1 MRVPR
6 RRVAG
11 TEQQLVGFRV
21 VVAAQPRRRAAGLP
35 QVARPGLAGFA
46 TGDAVL
52 DLLAV
57 LVDVAHVA
65 FHGRTGPQQLA
76 VGRVVGFDLAD
87 HAELATGHA
96 GDQLAVDHQRRGG
109 DRVAGLV
116 VGHGLLPHH
125 LAGVLVEGNQLGIQ
139 GAEDHQVAVQGDATV
154 DHVTARHDAVGQ
166 ARVVLPQLLAGTRI
180 HREHPRVGGGQEHHA
195 ILDQRLGLLAA
206 LLLATEGEAP
216 HRTQLLDVVAV
227 EGFEGA
233 VALALQAHAVGD
245 DLVGGLGVLEDVVV
259 GDGPGRHAGQHQRKA
274 QGGPGKR
281 MGETGVIHCGYL
293 CGFIVIAG
301 NFSRSAGNSSPQGV
315 TQQLIA
321 GGKDML
327 PW

>member
-21 VVAAQPRRRAAGLP
+21 VVAAQPGRGATSLP
-35 QVARPGLAGFA
+35 QVARPGLAGLA
-46 TGDAVL
+46 AGDAVL
-52 DLLAV
+52 DRLAV

-65 FHGRTGPQQLA
+65 FHGRPGPQQLA

-125 LAGVLVEGNQLGIQ
+125 LAGVLVERHQLGVE
-139 GAEDHQVAVQGDATV
+139 GAEDHQVVVQGDAAV
-154 DHVTARHDAVGQ
+154 DHVAARHDAVGQ
-166 ARVVLPQLLAGTRI
+166 ARIVLPEFLAGARI
-180 HREHPRVGGGQEHHA
+180 HREHPRVGGGHVHHA

-206 LLLATEGEAP
+206 LLLAAEGEGP
-216 HRTQLLDVVAV
+216 HRTQLGDVVGV
-227 EGFEGA
+227 EGIHGA
-233 VALALQAHAVGD
+233 VALALQAETVGD
-245 DLVGGLGVLEDVVV
+245 DLAGGLRILEDVVV
-259 GDGPGRHAGQHQRKA
+259 GDGPGRHAGQCQREA
-274 QGGPGKR
+274 QGGPGES
-281 MGETGVIHCGYL
+281 MGETGVLHT
-293 CGFIVIAG
+293 AT
-301 NFSRSAGNSSPQGV
+301 SAGSLLLPGIFPGLQGI
-315 TQQLIA
+315 LRRR
-321 GGKDML
+321 G
-327 PW
+327 